1 MLLSG
6 ATTPNGEGGMIGSE
20 GRGCLSGPHVS
31 TVVVGSTDVREVPS
45 HGLSADRNGSENG
58 ADLYGRPHPG

>member
-1 MLLSG
+1 
-6 ATTPNGEGGMIGSE
+6 MIGSE